1 MKVLLLNGSHHQNG
15 NTALALE
22 EAAKALEAEGVETEL
37 FQIGAGA
44 IQDCI
49 DCGKCTEKGCI
60 FTGDPVN
67 AFIAKAREADGFIF
81 GTPVYYAHPTG
92 RVLSF
97 LDRVFHAASGIFRL
111 KPGASIAV
119 ARRAGTTASID
130 AMNKYFTIAEMPV
143 VSSTYWNVGHGLV
156 AGDILKDAEGLQTMR
171 NLGKNMA
178 YLLKCLEA
186 GKKAGIE
193 LPGTKR
199 EVWTHFIR

>member
-67 AFIAKAREADGFIF
+67 AFIAKAKEADGFIL
-81 GTPVYYAHPTG
+81 
-92 RVLSF
+92 VLCQ
-97 LDRVFHAASGIFRL
+97 
-111 KPGASIAV
+111 
-119 ARRAGTTASID
+119 
-130 AMNKYFTIAEMPV
+130 
-143 VSSTYWNVGHGLV
+143 
-156 AGDILKDAEGLQTMR
+156 ILG
-171 NLGKNMA
+171 
-178 YLLKCLEA
+178 C
-186 GKKAGIE
+186 
-193 LPGTKR
+193 
-199 EVWTHFIR
+199 

>member
-1 MKVLLLNGSHHQNG
+1 MAVIIKMAIRHWLLRKRQKPRGRRRRNGAVSNR
-15 NTALALE
+15 
-22 EAAKALEAEGVETEL
+22 
-37 FQIGAGA
+37 AGA

-67 AFIAKAREADGFIF
+67 AFIAKAKEADGFIF

-199 EVWTHFIR
+199 EVWTTLFAKAVLR

>member
-67 AFIAKAREADGFIF
+67 AFIAKAKEADGFIF

-97 LDRVFHAASGIFRL
+97 WTASFMPQAASF
-111 KPGASIAV
+111 A
-119 ARRAGTTASID
+119 
-130 AMNKYFTIAEMPV
+130 
-143 VSSTYWNVGHGLV
+143 
-156 AGDILKDAEGLQTMR
+156 
-171 NLGKNMA
+171 
-178 YLLKCLEA
+178 
-186 GKKAGIE
+186 
-193 LPGTKR
+193 
-199 EVWTHFIR
+199 

>member
-22 EAAKALEAEGVETEL
+22 EAAKAIEAEGVETQL

-44 IQDCI
+44 IRDCI

-60 FTGDPVN
+60 FTDDPVN
-67 AFIAKAREADGFIF
+67 AFIAEAKKADGFIF
-81 GTPVYYAHPTG
+81 GTPVYYAHPAG

-97 LDRVFHAASGIFRL
+97 LDRVFYAAGGVFRL

-119 ARRAGTTASID
+119 ARRAGTTASFD
-130 AMNKYFTIAEMPV
+130 VMNKYFSIAEMPI
-143 VSSTYWNVGHGLV
+143 VSSTYWNVGHGLA

-186 GKKAGIE
+186 GKRAGVE
-193 LPGTKR
+193 LPRTKR

>member
-67 AFIAKAREADGFIF
+67 AFIAKAKEADGFIF
-81 GTPVYYAHPTG
+81 GTPVYYAHPVLFGPRLSCRKRHLSPKARGEHCRGKTG
-92 RVLSF
+92 RH
-97 LDRVFHAASGIFRL
+97 DGEH
-111 KPGASIAV
+111 
-119 ARRAGTTASID
+119 
-130 AMNKYFTIAEMPV
+130 
-143 VSSTYWNVGHGLV
+143 
-156 AGDILKDAEGLQTMR
+156 
-171 NLGKNMA
+171 
-178 YLLKCLEA
+178 
-186 GKKAGIE
+186 
-193 LPGTKR
+193 
-199 EVWTHFIR
+199 

>member
-67 AFIAKAREADGFIF
+67 AFKSKGSRRVYLWHACLLCPSYGARPVLFGPRLSCRKRHLSPKARGEHCRGK
-81 GTPVYYAHPTG
+81 TG
-92 RVLSF
+92 RH
-97 LDRVFHAASGIFRL
+97 DGEH
-111 KPGASIAV
+111 
-119 ARRAGTTASID
+119 
-130 AMNKYFTIAEMPV
+130 
-143 VSSTYWNVGHGLV
+143 
-156 AGDILKDAEGLQTMR
+156 
-171 NLGKNMA
+171 
-178 YLLKCLEA
+178 
-186 GKKAGIE
+186 
-193 LPGTKR
+193 
-199 EVWTHFIR
+199 

>member
-67 AFIAKAREADGFIF
+67 AFIAKA
-81 GTPVYYAHPTG
+81 
-92 RVLSF
+92 
-97 LDRVFHAASGIFRL
+97 
-111 KPGASIAV
+111 K
-119 ARRAGTTASID
+119 
-130 AMNKYFTIAEMPV
+130 
-143 VSSTYWNVGHGLV
+143 
-156 AGDILKDAEGLQTMR
+156 
-171 NLGKNMA
+171 
-178 YLLKCLEA
+178 EA
-186 GKKAGIE
+186 GVVMTGAGATYPYKKDPHDSNIRIAPSFPPIDE
-193 LPGTKR
+193 LVQATELFVLCVKLVSVDKLL
-199 EVWTHFIR
+199 ENM

>member
-37 FQIGAGA
+37 FQIGSGA

-67 AFIAKAREADGFIF
+67 AF

-97 LDRVFHAASGIFRL
+97 LDRVFYAAGGIFRL

-119 ARRAGTTASID
+119 ARRAGTTASVD
-130 AMNKYFTIAEMPV
+130 VMNKYFTIAEMPV
-143 VSSTYWNVGHGLV
+143 VSSTYWNVGHGLA
-156 AGDILKDAEGLQTMR
+156 AGDILKDAEGLQTIR

-178 YLLKCLEA
+178 YLLK
-186 GKKAGIE
+186 
-193 LPGTKR
+193 PGTKR

>member
-67 AFIAKAREADGFIF
+67 AFIAKAKEADGFIF

-97 LDRVFHAASGIFRL
+97 LDRVFHGRKRHLSP
-111 KPGASIAV
+111 K
-119 ARRAGTTASID
+119 ARGEHCR
-130 AMNKYFTIAEMPV
+130 
-143 VSSTYWNVGHGLV
+143 
-156 AGDILKDAEGLQTMR
+156 
-171 NLGKNMA
+171 GKTGRHDS
-178 YLLKCLEA
+178 E
-186 GKKAGIE
+186 
-193 LPGTKR
+193 
-199 EVWTHFIR
+199 H